1 MDVTVF
7 FGQQYLKH
15 HEVYFLKI
23 CLPTLENIY
32 RPERKKTTLLQKIH
46 NNSFKGEHDRRKY
59 LVPTSF
65 ISFPIHLLKNTE
77 ERVGRTVKQTLKTQP
92 T

>member
-1 MDVTVF
+1 MGSVMDVTVF

-32 RPERKKTTLLQKIH
+32 RPER
-46 NNSFKGEHDRRKY
+46 NESSSED
-59 LVPTSF
+59 S
-65 ISFPIHLLKNTE
+65 
-77 ERVGRTVKQTLKTQP
+77 
-92 T
+92 

>member
-32 RPERKKTTLLQKIH
+32 RPERKIQHFFRRFIITALKESMIGENIWYQHL
-46 NNSFKGEHDRRKY
+46 SFHF
-59 LVPTSF
+59 LF
-65 ISFPIHLLKNTE
+65 ISLKIQRRGWE
-77 ERVGRTVKQTLKTQP
+77 EQ
-92 T
+92 

>member
-1 MDVTVF
+1 M
-7 FGQQYLKH
+7 
-15 HEVYFLKI
+15 
-23 CLPTLENIY
+23 N
-32 RPERKKTTLLQKIH
+32 LLQKIH